1 MDWVNAVVQGV
12 LLGGVYALFAVGLSL
27 AFGVL
32 RLVNLAHG
40 QLALVAA
47 FLTVSLTE
55 ATDWSPLVLLAV
67 VVPAMGAVGYGLQRG
82 LFQRALGD
90 DPLTSILVTFGLA
103 VMIENLLLDRYT
115 ADARGL
121 DAGSIETASIRLTDD
136 LSVGWFRLVALL
148 VAIGVLAALSAFLF
162 RTRYG
167 RAFRAVADDR
177 DTAALMGI
185 DTRHLYALAMAI
197 AVATVGIAGVFFGI
211 QTTFSPSDGNGSLL
225 FAFEA
230 VIIGGLGSVW
240 GTLAG
245 GIVLGV
251 AQTVGAQIEPGWS
264 ILAGHVVFLA
274 VLAARPQGLFART
287 AAA

>member
-1 MDWVNAVVQGV
+1 MDGVNAVVQGV

-55 ATDWSPLVLLAV
+55 STGWHPLVLLAV
-67 VVPAMGAVGYGLQRG
+67 VVPAMAALGYGLQRG

-103 VMIENLLLDRYT
+103 VMIENLLLERYT

-121 DAGSIETASIRLTDD
+121 DAGRIETAGLRLTDD
-136 LSVGWFRLVALL
+136 LSIGWFRLIALL
-148 VAIGVLAALSAFLF
+148 AAVAVLAGLSAFLF

-177 DTAALMGI
+177 ATAALMGI

-197 AVATVGIAGVFFGI
+197 AVATVGIAGVFLGI
-211 QTTFSPSDGNGSLL
+211 QTTFSPSDGNASLL

-230 VIIGGLGSVW
+230 VIIGGLGSPW

-264 ILAGHVVFLA
+264 VLSGHLVFLA
-274 VLAARPQGLFART
+274 VLAARPQGLFTRT
-287 AAA
+287 APA